1 MSNFQLS
8 LIVIGALV
16 LIVVMAYNT
25 WVNKRNAPKLPDPM
39 PQPPE
44 GAALRQDPVLSGAAP
59 LPTQAQLD
67 LDVDAIPATL
77 DLSLPAAERRGA
89 LDALIDAIAPIMAEH
104 PISGEAA
111 LAAMPTTR
119 RVGSKPFAI
128 EGLNDASQRW
138 EVPQPGQRYSQ
149 FLAGIQ
155 LANRT
160 GALNDIEFSE
170 FVVKTQ
176 AFADQIGAAP
186 DFPDML
192 KEVARARELDQFAS
206 DHDAQLNFMLR
217 ARQAAWS
224 TGYIQQNAARQ
235 GFVAGPTPGR
245 LVLPAVAAGLPPLL
259 HLSYDVQT
267 AMSDDPEQ
275 SALREVLLSLDVA
288 LVHRT
293 EAPFQRLRDVA
304 DALCQ
309 SMDAVLCDQHGQPL
323 PAMAMDPIGN
333 DLEQLY
339 DQLEQ
344 RDLAAGSGLARR
356 LFS

>member
-16 LIVVMAYNT
+16 LIVVIAYNT
-25 WVNKRNAPKLPDPM
+25 WVNKRNAPKLPEPE
-39 PQPPE
+39 PGNFQPPE
-44 GAALRQDPVLSGAAP
+44 PGQRQEPVLSGAAP
-59 LPTQAQLD
+59 LD
-67 LDVDAIPATL
+67 LDMDAIPVTL
-77 DLSLPAAERRGA
+77 DLPLPAAERRGA

-104 PISGEAA
+104 PVSGEAA
-111 LAAMPTTR
+111 LAAMPPTR

-128 EGLNDASQRW
+128 EGLNDATQRW

-155 LANRT
+155 LANRR

-170 FVVKTQ
+170 FVMKTQ
-176 AFADQIGAAP
+176 TFADQIGAAP

-235 GFVAGPTPGR
+235 GFIAGPTPGR
-245 LVLPAVAAGLPPLL
+245 LVLPAASASLPPVL

-267 AMSDDPEQ
+267 AMSDDPEH
-275 SALREVLLSLDVA
+275 SALREVLLSLDVT

-323 PAMAMDPIGN
+323 PSMAMDPIAN

-339 DQLEQ
+339 DQLE
-344 RDLAAGSGLARR
+344 RHELAAGSSLARR